1 MPEPCRV
8 SPENRADDPSGHVNT
23 ISTRDD
29 GSFTGR
35 EQHARDAI
43 AKKLEDEE
51 LIQTIPKYKE
61 GDDPKE
67 YAKIARAACNRVVG
81 ALEKLMLDANRSKN

>member
-1 MPEPCRV
+1 MGVE
-8 SPENRADDPSGHVNT
+8 DDGKSKLPSGHINT
-23 ISTRDD
+23 ASTRAD
-29 GSFTGR
+29 GWLTGR
-35 EQHARDAI
+35 EHRARDAI
-43 AKKLEDEE
+43 AQKLEDEE

-67 YAKIARAACNRVVG
+67 YAKIARAACERVVG